1 MKGSVSTMA
10 VVRTRRIIDDAG
22 ADAVIAAAEKVA
34 NEKGYRVV
42 FAVVDPWGEV
52 IQLRRTQNAQ
62 IASSRVAID
71 KARTAAIFVR
81 PSRVMEEQVTN
92 GRLGALA
99 LHGVSAL
106 TGGIPLVVDGEVVGA
121 IGTSGETP
129 DQDEECSI
137 AGAKADFSTVEV
149 PALTFA
155 GARLAADAVAAAATA
170 RGVSPVAAVVDAGG
184 ALVYLWRPDGAQVAS
199 AEVSVDKART
209 AAIYRRP
216 SKDFEDQA
224 SGGRPSALHLARAVP
239 LQGGM
244 PILYDGQVIGAI
256 GVSGAS
262 SAPEDQE
269 LATIG
274 ADAAAAA
281 ARAAGNG
288 GGNGA
293 VFFSHTDVDRKFET
307 GGLLLD
313 TPRYKIDAGR
323 RNAPGEVEYH
333 EGVVDVMHI
342 VSGKATVITGG
353 EMVDARKVAAGELR
367 ARSISGGKKHTLA
380 EGDVLAIPN
389 GVPHQF
395 VDVSDPFLYFVV
407 KVEA

>member
-1 MKGSVSTMA
+1 MA
-10 VVRTRRIIDDAG
+10 VVRTRKIIDDKG

-34 NEKGYRVV
+34 NENAYRVV

-52 IQLRRTQNAQ
+52 IQLRRTKNAQ
-62 IASSRVAID
+62 IASSRVAVD

-129 DQDEECSI
+129 DQDEACSI
-137 AGAKADFSTVEV
+137 AGAAAEFSTVEV
-149 PALTFA
+149 PAITFE
-155 GARLAADAVAAAATA
+155 GAKLAADAVAEVSEE

-244 PILYDGQVIGAI
+244 PIMFDDQVIGGI
-256 GVSGAS
+256 GVSGAT

-274 ADAAAAA
+274 AAAA
-281 ARAAGNG
+281 
-288 GGNGA
+288 
-293 VFFSHTDVDRKFET
+293 S
-307 GGLLLD
+307 
-313 TPRYKIDAGR
+313 
-323 RNAPGEVEYH
+323 
-333 EGVVDVMHI
+333 VV
-342 VSGKATVITGG
+342 T
-353 EMVDARKVAAGELR
+353 
-367 ARSISGGKKHTLA
+367 
-380 EGDVLAIPN
+380 
-389 GVPHQF
+389 
-395 VDVSDPFLYFVV
+395 
-407 KVEA
+407 VEA

>member
-1 MKGSVSTMA
+1 MA

-34 NEKGYRVV
+34 NENGYRVV

-52 IQLRRTQNAQ
+52 IQLRRTHNAQ
-62 IASSRVAID
+62 IASSRVAVD

-81 PSRVMEEQVTN
+81 SSRVMEEQVTN

-129 DQDEECSI
+129 DQDEACSI
-137 AGAKADFSTVEV
+137 AGAAVAFSTVEV
-149 PALTFA
+149 PAITFE
-155 GARLAADAVAAAATA
+155 GAKLAAEAVQEVSEE

-184 ALVYLWRPDGAQVAS
+184 ALVYLWRPDAAQVAS

-244 PILYDGQVIGAI
+244 PIMFEGQVIGGI
-256 GVSGAS
+256 GVSGAT

-274 ADAAAAA
+274 AAAA
-281 ARAAGNG
+281 
-288 GGNGA
+288 
-293 VFFSHTDVDRKFET
+293 S
-307 GGLLLD
+307 L
-313 TPRYKIDAGR
+313 
-323 RNAPGEVEYH
+323 
-333 EGVVDVMHI
+333 
-342 VSGKATVITGG
+342 
-353 EMVDARKVAAGELR
+353 
-367 ARSISGGKKHTLA
+367 
-380 EGDVLAIPN
+380 
-389 GVPHQF
+389 
-395 VDVSDPFLYFVV
+395 V